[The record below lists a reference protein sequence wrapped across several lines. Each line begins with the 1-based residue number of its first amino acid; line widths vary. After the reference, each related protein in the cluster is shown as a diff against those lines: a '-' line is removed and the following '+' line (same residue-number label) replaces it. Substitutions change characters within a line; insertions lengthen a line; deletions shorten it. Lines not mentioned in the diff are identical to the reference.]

1 MLYLPAFSESNA
13 WDFQLVM
20 TDISG
25 NAPATSEDFQ
35 RITEDFRPLPKIKC
49 PLMFQ
54 KTFEHFRSYLKAHM
68 SNTLDQIPVDKTWS
82 PTESSRKMKPEVQ

>member
-25 NAPATSEDFQ
+25 NDPATSEDFQ
-35 RITEDFRPLPKIKC
+35 RITEDFRTLPNIKC
-49 PLMFQ
+49 PRADFPEDVWALS
-54 KTFEHFRSYLKAHM
+54 KLLKRLHF
-68 SNTLDQIPVDKTWS
+68 
-82 PTESSRKMKPEVQ
+82 